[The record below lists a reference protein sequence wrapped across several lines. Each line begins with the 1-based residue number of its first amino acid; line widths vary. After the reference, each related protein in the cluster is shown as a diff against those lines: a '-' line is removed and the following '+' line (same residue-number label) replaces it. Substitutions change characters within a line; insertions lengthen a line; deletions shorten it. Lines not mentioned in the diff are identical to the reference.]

1 MSQSAS
7 APEMLSDLVYT
18 CDDMCS
24 LAMAA
29 FAHIMNNHAH
39 RAVIV
44 KVTSKNMT
52 VVIIHLQLW
61 YFYILRTD
69 TLWTACYE

>member
-7 APEMLSDLVYT
+7 AQEMLSYLIYT

-24 LAMAA
+24 LAMTA

-44 KVTSKNMT
+44 KVASKNMT
-52 VVIIHLQLW
+52 VVIIHLQ
-61 YFYILRTD
+61 
-69 TLWTACYE
+69 

>member
-24 LAMAA
+24 LAMTALS
-29 FAHIMNNHAH
+29 HIMNNHAH

-44 KVTSKNMT
+44 KVASKNMT
-52 VVIIHLQLW
+52 VVIIHLQ
-61 YFYILRTD
+61 
-69 TLWTACYE
+69 

>member
-24 LAMAA
+24 LAMTA

-39 RAVIV
+39 RAV
-44 KVTSKNMT
+44 KVASKNMT
-52 VVIIHLQLW
+52 VVIIHLQ
-61 YFYILRTD
+61 
-69 TLWTACYE
+69 